1 MVSHG
6 SEFMFLVVEEEKS
19 TCSRLNPP
27 SLFSSKTRH
36 AMLSHK
42 NFQNVNIAFCLVCP

>member
-6 SEFMFLVVEEEKS
+6 SGFMFLVVKEEKS
-19 TCSRLNPP
+19 TCFRLNPP
-27 SLFSSKTRH
+27 LLFTSKTRH

-42 NFQNVNIAFCLVCP
+42 NFQNVDIAFCLVCP